1 MSQPLNPQG
10 YNYGKDP
17 VNTNPFWGGGEGE
30 IISIEAE
37 AHVDG
42 TTGTPSVEVEN
53 KGTSLNP
60 VFDFQFSGLKG
71 ETGAKGDTGETGAQG
86 PAGPQGPKGDTGE
99 TGATG
104 PQGPKGDTGA
114 TGPQGPKGDIGET
127 GAAGPQGPKGDTGAT
142 GPQGPKG
149 DTGEQ
154 GPQGI
159 QGIQGETGPAGPTGP
174 QGPQGI
180 QGETGPQ
187 GPQGPKGDTGDPGA
201 GVPAGTSS
209 DVGKVLTKYG
219 DNANQYGWVNAQAT
233 YTDYSNT
240 QSGLSAQTVQAAI
253 DEVNGK
259 IVEPVNYYAYAA
271 SPNGDGDKP
280 IQANLIGKLFNVSS
294 SIIYPQ
300 QMPEPVLVNAIM
312 ATHGAVGNF
321 FVQGTDTGFEPYGNT
336 VHASLPRYDSWIQQT
351 VYFVP
356 IAELSETD
364 VDAFARNPGRAANM
378 QTGEVQF
385 VFNADIYNSSDKSW
399 VLNARMLAYKHT
411 DGKFYLIAA
420 DGHLANRAIQD
431 EAIQIGNHYFRFKS
445 SINTSFPYSGV
456 YPFVPV
462 S

>member
-99 TGATG
+99 TGA
-104 PQGPKGDTGA
+104 
-114 TGPQGPKGDIGET
+114 
-127 GAAGPQGPKGDTGAT
+127 AGPQGPKGDTGAT

-219 DNANQYGWVNAQAT
+219 DNASQYGWVNAQAA
-233 YTDYSNT
+233 YTDYSNSN
-240 QSGLSAQTVQAAI
+240 SGLSANTVQGAI
-253 DEVNGK
+253 DEVADK
-259 IVEPVNYYAYAA
+259 VVEPVNYYAFQY
-271 SPNGDGDKP
+271 SPNEDGYKP
-280 IQANLIGKLFNVSS
+280 IQANLIGKMFNIFSS
-294 SIIYPQ
+294 MIFPQ
-300 QMPEPVLVNAIM
+300 QMSEPVLASNI
-312 ATHGAVGNF
+312 TINHGALGCF
-321 FVQGTDTGFEPYGNT
+321 FSSGDTNYEVYGAT
-336 VHASLPRYDSWIQQT
+336 AHASLPKYDSGLGQT
-351 VYFVP
+351 LYYVP
-356 IAELSETD
+356 IAELSESD
-364 VDAFARNPGRAANM
+364 VNALCRNSTAASNM
-378 QTGEVQF
+378 QAGQVQF
-385 VFNADIYNSSDKSW
+385 LFNADIYNTSDNSW
-399 VLNARMLAYKHT
+399 ILNASMQAYKHT
-411 DGKFYLIAA
+411 DDKFYLITNQ
-420 DGHLANRAIQD
+420 GHLAGRTTQN
-431 EAIQIGNHYFRFKS
+431 EAVQLGDCCFRFR
-445 SINTSFPYSGV
+445 NRLNNAFPYSQL

>member
-1 MSQPLNPQG
+1 MPQSLNPQG

-71 ETGAKGDTGETGAQG
+71 ETGEKGDTGETGAQG

-99 TGATG
+99 TGAT
-104 PQGPKGDTGA
+104 
-114 TGPQGPKGDIGET
+114 
-127 GAAGPQGPKGDTGAT
+127 GPQGPKGDTGAT

-219 DNANQYGWVNAQAT
+219 DNANQYGWVNAQAA
-233 YTDYSNT
+233 YTDYSNS

-253 DEVNGK
+253 DELASSQPSITIDSAVSPTSENPVQNKIISQKISQKFFWGQSLTIMGDTNTILADDGYGRKIAKCLGATWIGDNIYLSLSQKTFTASYERYGVYYVPMGK
-259 IVEPVNYYAYAA
+259 MSLDNFISQTGVDSAYAQTLVQVGGTLAYDIPILIFSSGNIIITTCNFIKTASDEVTLISSYFSYYQSGQVNY
-271 SPNGDGDKP
+271 PD
-280 IQANLIGKLFNVSS
+280 VS
-294 SIIYPQ
+294 IYFLPYYF
-300 QMPEPVLVNAIM
+300 EW
-312 ATHGAVGNF
+312 AT
-321 FVQGTDTGFEPYGNT
+321 
-336 VHASLPRYDSWIQQT
+336 L
-351 VYFVP
+351 
-356 IAELSETD
+356 
-364 VDAFARNPGRAANM
+364 
-378 QTGEVQF
+378 
-385 VFNADIYNSSDKSW
+385 
-399 VLNARMLAYKHT
+399 
-411 DGKFYLIAA
+411 
-420 DGHLANRAIQD
+420 
-431 EAIQIGNHYFRFKS
+431 
-445 SINTSFPYSGV
+445 YS
-456 YPFVPV
+456 
-462 S
+462 

>member
-1 MSQPLNPQG
+1 MAQGISPQG

-104 PQGPKGDTGA
+104 AQGPKGD
-114 TGPQGPKGDIGET
+114 
-127 GAAGPQGPKGDTGAT
+127 KGDTGA
-142 GPQGPKG
+142 
-149 DTGEQ
+149 
-154 GPQGI
+154 
-159 QGIQGETGPAGPTGP
+159 TGP

-180 QGETGPQ
+180 QGETGPQGPQ

-219 DNANQYGWVNAQAT
+219 DNANQYGWVNAQAA
-233 YTDYSNT
+233 YTDYSNS
-240 QSGLSAQTVQAAI
+240 QSGLSANTVQGAI
-253 DEVNGK
+253 DELANSQPTITV
-259 IVEPVNYYAYAA
+259 
-271 SPNGDGDKP
+271 DD
-280 IQANLIGKLFNVSS
+280 NLITNGTNPVKNGTLTKLLVPH
-294 SIIYPQ
+294 II
-300 QMPEPVLVNAIM
+300 NK
-312 ATHGAVGNF
+312 T
-321 FVQGTDTGFEPYGNT
+321 
-336 VHASLPRYDSWIQQT
+336 
-351 VYFVP
+351 
-356 IAELSETD
+356 
-364 VDAFARNPGRAANM
+364 
-378 QTGEVQF
+378 
-385 VFNADIYNSSDKSW
+385 YNSSHCGSGISLVSNKISIF
-399 VLNARMLAYKHT
+399 ARTVSASPYFPVIPAGTYYATVQPTDLTSYYIPFFEIQSETYANQLLAWGEPVSNLSLVGPK
-411 DGKFYLIAA
+411 
-420 DGHLANRAIQD
+420 
-431 EAIQIGNHYFRFKS
+431 
-445 SINTSFPYSGV
+445 SINQVLFLNDDGTFYKQGFLRVCFDRVTSKYFVICEELGAGIGSSNYNKAITLPKLKCVILPFMHEYF
-456 YPFVPV
+456 YPVNNYPIP

>member
-99 TGATG
+99 TGA
-104 PQGPKGDTGA
+104 
-114 TGPQGPKGDIGET
+114 
-127 GAAGPQGPKGDTGAT
+127 AGPQGPKGDTGAT

-149 DTGEQ
+149 DTGER

-219 DNANQYGWVNAQAT
+219 NDANQYGWVNAQAT

-240 QSGLSAQTVQAAI
+240 QSGLSAQTVQGAI

-259 IVEPVNYYAYAA
+259 IVEPVNYYAHKN
-271 SPNGDGDKP
+271 SPDGDGDKP
-280 IQANLIGKLFNVSS
+280 IQANLIGKLFNVVSS
-294 SIIYPQ
+294 MIYPQ
-300 QMPEPVLVNAIM
+300 QMAEPVLMNTIL
-312 ATHGAVGNF
+312 ATHGAAGTF
-321 FVQGTDTGFEPYGNT
+321 FPSTSDTGFEPYGTT
-336 VHASLPRYDSWIQQT
+336 VHASLPRYDSWTQQT
-351 VYFVP
+351 TYFVP
-356 IAELSETD
+356 IAELSAAD
-364 VDAFARNPGRAANM
+364 VDAFARNSGRAANM
-378 QTGEVQF
+378 QAGEVQIL
-385 VFNADIYNSSDKSW
+385 FNADIYNSSDKSW
-399 VLNARMLAYKHT
+399 TLNARMQAYKHT
-411 DGKFYLIAA
+411 DGKFYLIAV
-420 DGHLANRAIQD
+420 DGHLANRTIQD

-445 SINTSFPYSGV
+445 STGTALICFPGCSNQ
-456 YPFVPV
+456 FK
-462 S
+462 SS

>member
-1 MSQPLNPQG
+1 MAQGISPQG

-37 AHVDG
+37 AHIDG

-71 ETGAKGDTGETGAQG
+71 ETGAKGDTGEAGAQG

-104 PQGPKGDTGA
+104 PQGPKGD
-114 TGPQGPKGDIGET
+114 
-127 GAAGPQGPKGDTGAT
+127 KGDTGA
-142 GPQGPKG
+142 
-149 DTGEQ
+149 
-154 GPQGI
+154 
-159 QGIQGETGPAGPTGP
+159 TGP

-180 QGETGPQ
+180 QGETGPQGPQ

-219 DNANQYGWVNAQAT
+219 DNANQYDWVNAQAA

-240 QSGLSAQTVQAAI
+240 SSGLDADTVQKAI

-259 IVEPVNYYAYAA
+259 VLKPVDYYAFQY
-271 SPNGDGDKP
+271 SPNRDGYKP
-280 IQANLIGKLFNVSS
+280 IQANLIGKMFNVFSS
-294 SIIYPQ
+294 MIFPR
-300 QMPEPVLVNAIM
+300 QMSEPVLTSGITIN
-312 ATHGAVGNF
+312 HGALGCF
-321 FVQGTDTGFEPYGNT
+321 FASGDTNYEVYGGTA
-336 VHASLPRYDSWIQQT
+336 HASLPMYDSGLGQT
-351 VYFVP
+351 LYYVP
-356 IAELSETD
+356 IAELSESD
-364 VDAFARNPGRAANM
+364 VNALCRDSTAASNM
-378 QTGEVQF
+378 QAGQVQF
-385 VFNADIYNSSDKSW
+385 LFNADIYNTSDNSW
-399 VLNARMLAYKHT
+399 ILNASMQAYKHT
-411 DGKFYLIAA
+411 DDKFYLITNQ
-420 DGHLANRAIQD
+420 GHLAGHTTQNEVVQLGD
-431 EAIQIGNHYFRFKS
+431 CCFRFRNRL
-445 SINTSFPYSGV
+445 NTAFPYSQL